1 MTIQARLDWL
11 ELEIGSSIDAHSG
24 KATWADINR
33 RENQLSSTSDGRNNA
48 KKFLPPRP
56 PFKLRFCWKDV
67 AEGQSYRGIDL
78 VRPNDSL

>member
-11 ELEIGSSIDAHSG
+11 ELEIGSSIDAQSG

-48 KKFLPPRP
+48 KKFLCRI
-56 PFKLRFCWKDV
+56 LLDISEVEMRV
-67 AEGQSYRGIDL
+67 LQS
-78 VRPNDSL
+78 

>member
-11 ELEIGSSIDAHSG
+11 ELEIGSSIDAQSG

-48 KKFLPPRP
+48 KKFLCRI
-56 PFKLRFCWKDV
+56 LLDISEIEMRV
-67 AEGQSYRGIDL
+67 LQ
-78 VRPNDSL
+78 N